1 MPRRPKQGIEFA
13 GWSVD
18 IFDGDTK
25 IDKLLDA
32 QGWVGFGI
40 YFYLCQM
47 AYKFD
52 GYFYRWAYDDS
63 ASTARRMG
71 GGVGSKTVEE
81 TVRYC
86 LQIGLFDKGLF
97 DRVGILTSKGIQ
109 RRFLAA
115 IQGRRVKS
123 VIDDYWLLD
132 DSESEGLVKCA
143 KNDCLQATNAYL
155 QYANSDLQQT
165 YIPKSRVEDSKV
177 KESRGEEETAVG
189 VFLNRVNPN
198 ASPLSL
204 QKLQAYERNLGT
216 DICIRAIYIAIDDKI
231 PKWSYIEGILQKWS
245 QAGVKCIADID
256 HIEER
261 HQIEK
266 LVKGKI
272 KPGAGGTAPQP
283 VKPGEAD
290 KRAKDDMDRL
300 RKYMKEGY

>member
-32 QGWVGFGI
+32 QGWIGFGI

-86 LQIGLFDKGLF
+86 LQIGLFDKWLF

-123 VIDDYWLLD
+123 VIADYWLLD
-132 DSESEGLVKCA
+132 DSESEGLDKCA
-143 KNDCLQATNAYL
+143 KNDCLQTTNAHL
-155 QYANSDLQQT
+155 QETNTDLQDT
-165 YIPKSRVEDSKV
+165 YSPKSRVEESRV
-177 KESRGEEETAVG
+177 KESKEDIGADEPPRQTRFIPPTVEEVRVYCIERK
-189 VFLNRVNPN
+189 NRVDPEKFVAFYSAKGWMIGKNKMKDWKQAVITWEKGDSRG
-198 ASPLSL
+198 ASTSASMG
-204 QKLQAYERNLGT
+204 QGQDGRKDSGRWG
-216 DICIRAIYIAIDDKI
+216 AIKSRQLD
-231 PKWSYIEGILQKWS
+231 
-245 QAGVKCIADID
+245 
-256 HIEER
+256 
-261 HQIEK
+261 
-266 LVKGKI
+266 
-272 KPGAGGTAPQP
+272 
-283 VKPGEAD
+283 
-290 KRAKDDMDRL
+290 
-300 RKYMKEGY
+300 